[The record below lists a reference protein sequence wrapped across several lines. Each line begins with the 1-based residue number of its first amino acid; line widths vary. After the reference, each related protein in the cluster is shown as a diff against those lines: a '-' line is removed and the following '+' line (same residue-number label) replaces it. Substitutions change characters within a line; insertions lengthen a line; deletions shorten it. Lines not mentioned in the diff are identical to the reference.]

1 MTALPRGDDPPIP
14 PAPPRGGKG
23 ETNDR
28 AAYLAEVIRLLWPPP
43 ASARPVR
50 GPGGSLIVLPS
61 LSDPR
66 LLVPAGRRAGAGAV
80 RRYGEPGSARARIS
94 SRALELVL
102 ASGAGRLLLRD
113 RLAVQV
119 PPGAP
124 AIETY
129 LAAQLG
135 HEVRLSLHLGAA
147 RANRKP
153 VLQVLTP
160 AGRTVAFAKLGST
173 PLTSALVQQERTAL
187 DTVNAAGLTTVTTPA
202 VHRLGR
208 WQDLDVLILTALP
221 VWHPR
226 RELAAGQLDAAMT
239 EVAALAGRVTEPL
252 ASGSYLRQLTE
263 RTDGLPDSADRR
275 ALRATLA
282 QLGDEQVP
290 LRLGAWHGDWTPWN
304 MACTRDGILLWDW
317 ERFGT
322 GVPAGFDALHYWLQS
337 AVVTRRAEPVAAAT
351 ECVARAHQ
359 LLAPFGADPAVARLT
374 ARLYLCELS
383 ARYLADQQ
391 ARAGARLGAPGTWLI
406 PALAATTDDR
416 VSS

>member
-1 MTALPRGDDPPIP
+1 
-14 PAPPRGGKG
+14 
-23 ETNDR
+23 
-28 AAYLAEVIRLLWPPP
+28 
-43 ASARPVR
+43 
-50 GPGGSLIVLPS
+50 
-61 LSDPR
+61 
-66 LLVPAGRRAGAGAV
+66 
-80 RRYGEPGSARARIS
+80 
-94 SRALELVL
+94 
-102 ASGAGRLLLRD
+102 
-113 RLAVQV
+113 
-119 PPGAP
+119 
-124 AIETY
+124 
-129 LAAQLG
+129 
-135 HEVRLSLHLGAA
+135 
-147 RANRKP
+147 
-153 VLQVLTP
+153 
-160 AGRTVAFAKLGST
+160 
-173 PLTSALVQQERTAL
+173 VQQERTAL

-359 LLAPFGADPAVARLT
+359 LLAPFGADPAAARLT